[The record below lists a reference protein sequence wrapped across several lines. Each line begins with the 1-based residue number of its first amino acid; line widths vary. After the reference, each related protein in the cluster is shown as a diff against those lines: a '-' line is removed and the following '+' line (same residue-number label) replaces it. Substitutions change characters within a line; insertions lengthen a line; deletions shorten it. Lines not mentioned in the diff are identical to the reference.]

1 MARFLLIVAMLC
13 AIGAAGLGFYN
24 RDKLARLTQ
33 DLASS
38 VNKTKQLQAK
48 QDDLQKT
55 LQQMGQQIENE
66 RHTNEQQR
74 DAMNSELT
82 STKTKLSQLTDQIA
96 ARDKDNQELA
106 NQLAEAR
113 RGLDQKKQAEDDRQS
128 LAVRLINVEN
138 TLNQMRLN
146 AASKEKEKEK
156 NKSKAQVT
164 LEGTILSMNRDA
176 QALMVSLGSDL
187 GVTTN
192 MHLTV
197 EKNGQTVGQLR
208 VVSVDKNSCVAQFVA
223 DGPEN
228 FARVSVGDP
237 VSITVR

>member
-1 MARFLLIVAMLC
+1 MARFLLIIAMFC
-13 AIGAAGLGFYN
+13 AIAAAGLGFYN
-24 RDKLARLTQ
+24 RDKLTKLTQ

-38 VNKTKQLQAK
+38 ANHTKQLQASL
-48 QDDLQKT
+48 DDLQKKM
-55 LQQMGQQIENE
+55 QQMGQQIESQE
-66 RHTNEQQR
+66 HANEQQR
-74 DAMNSELT
+74 DAMNSDLS
-82 STKTKLSQLTDQIA
+82 STKTKLAQLTDQVA
-96 ARDKDNQELA
+96 ARDKENQELA
-106 NQLAEAR
+106 NQLADAR
-113 RGLDQKKQAEDDRQS
+113 RTLDQKKQAEDDRQALS
-128 LAVRLINVEN
+128 VRLINVEN
-138 TLNQMRLN
+138 ALNQMRLN
-146 AASKEKEKEK
+146 AVPSG
-156 NKSKAQVT
+156 KSKAKTQVT
-164 LEGTILSMNRDA
+164 LEGTVLSMNRDA

-208 VVSVDKNSCVAQFVA
+208 VVSVDKSSCVAQFVA

>member
-1 MARFLLIVAMLC
+1 MARFLLIIAMFC
-13 AIGAAGLGFYN
+13 AIAAAGLGFYN
-24 RDKLARLTQ
+24 RDKLTRLTQ

-38 VNKTKQLQAK
+38 ANHTKQLQANL
-48 QDDLQKT
+48 DDLQKKI
-55 LQQMGQQIENE
+55 QQMGQQIESQG
-66 RHTNEQQR
+66 RANEQQR
-74 DAMNSELT
+74 DAMTSDLN
-82 STKTKLSQLTDQIA
+82 STKTKLAQLTDQVA
-96 ARDKDNQELA
+96 AREKENQELA
-106 NQLAEAR
+106 NQLADAR
-113 RGLDQKKQAEDDRQS
+113 RTLDQKKQAEDDRQALS
-128 LAVRLINVEN
+128 VRLINVEN
-138 TLNQMRLN
+138 ALNQMRLN
-146 AASKEKEKEK
+146 AVPSG
-156 NKSKAQVT
+156 KSKSKTQVT
-164 LEGTILSMNRDA
+164 LEGTVLSMNRDA

-237 VSITVR
+237 VSVTVR

>member
-1 MARFLLIVAMLC
+1 MARFLLIIAMLC
-13 AIGAAGLGFYN
+13 AIAAAGLGFYN
-24 RDKLARLTQ
+24 RDKLTRLTQ
-33 DLASS
+33 DLTSS
-38 VNKTKQLQAK
+38 ANHTKQLQASL
-48 QDDLQKT
+48 DDLQKKI
-55 LQQMGQQIENE
+55 QQMGQQIESQE
-66 RHTNEQQR
+66 RANEQQR
-74 DAMNSELT
+74 DAMTSDLS
-82 STKTKLSQLTDQIA
+82 STKTKLAQLTDQIA
-96 ARDKDNQELA
+96 AREKENQELA
-106 NQLAEAR
+106 NQLADAR
-113 RGLDQKKQAEDDRQS
+113 RSLDQKKQAEDDRQALS
-128 LAVRLINVEN
+128 VRLINVEN
-138 TLNQMRLN
+138 ALNQMRLN
-146 AASKEKEKEK
+146 AVPSG
-156 NKSKAQVT
+156 KSKSKTQVT
-164 LEGTILSMNRDA
+164 LEGTVLSMNRDA

>member
-1 MARFLLIVAMLC
+1 MARFLLIIAMFC
-13 AIGAAGLGFYN
+13 AIAAAGLGFYN
-24 RDKLARLTQ
+24 RDKLTKLTQ

-38 VNKTKQLQAK
+38 ANHTKQLQASL
-48 QDDLQKT
+48 DDLQKKM
-55 LQQMGQQIENE
+55 QQMGQQIESQE
-66 RHTNEQQR
+66 HANEQQR
-74 DAMNSELT
+74 DAMNSDLS
-82 STKTKLSQLTDQIA
+82 STKTKLAQLTDQIA
-96 ARDKDNQELA
+96 ARDKENQELA
-106 NQLAEAR
+106 NQLADAR
-113 RGLDQKKQAEDDRQS
+113 RTLDQKKQAEDDRQALS
-128 LAVRLINVEN
+128 VRLINVEN
-138 TLNQMRLN
+138 ALNQMRLN
-146 AASKEKEKEK
+146 AVPSG
-156 NKSKAQVT
+156 KSKAKTQVT
-164 LEGTILSMNRDA
+164 LEGTVLSMNRDA

-237 VSITVR
+237 VSVTVR

>member
-1 MARFLLIVAMLC
+1 MARFLLIIAMLC
-13 AIGAAGLGFYN
+13 AIAAAGLGFYN
-24 RDKLARLTQ
+24 RDKLTRLTQ
-33 DLASS
+33 DLAAS
-38 VNKTKQLQAK
+38 VDHTKQLQAK
-48 QDDLQKT
+48 LDDLQKT
-55 LQQMGQQIENE
+55 MQQMGQQIESQE
-66 RHTNEQQR
+66 RSNEQQR
-74 DAMNSELT
+74 DAMNSELS
-82 STKTKLSQLTDQIA
+82 STKTKLAQLTDQIA
-96 ARDKDNQELA
+96 VREKENQELA
-106 NQLAEAR
+106 NQLADAR
-113 RGLDQKKQAEDDRQS
+113 RSLDQKKQAEDDRQALS
-128 LAVRLINVEN
+128 VRLINVEN

-146 AASKEKEKEK
+146 AVPTG
-156 NKSKAQVT
+156 KSKSKPPVT
-164 LEGTILSMNRDA
+164 LEGTVLSMNRDA

>member
-1 MARFLLIVAMLC
+1 MARFLLIVAMFC
-13 AIGAAGLGFYN
+13 AIGAAGLGFFN
-24 RDKLARLTQ
+24 RDKLTRMNQELADSVNRSKKLQARL
-33 DLASS
+33 DE
-38 VNKTKQLQAK
+38 
-48 QDDLQKT
+48 LQKT
-55 LQQMGQQIENE
+55 MQQMGQQIESQQ
-66 RHTNEQQR
+66 HSNEQQR
-74 DAMNSELT
+74 DAMNSDLS
-82 STKTKLSQLTDQIA
+82 STKTKLAQLTDQIA

-106 NQLAEAR
+106 NQLADAR
-113 RGLDQKKQAEDDRQS
+113 RSLDQKKQAEDDRQS

-146 AASKEKEKEK
+146 AAPTG
-156 NKSKAQVT
+156 KSKSKVQAQVT
-164 LEGTILSMNRDA
+164 LEGTVLSMNRDA

-187 GVTTN
+187 GVATN

-208 VVSVDKNSCVAQFVA
+208 VVSVDKNSCVAQFIA

>member
-1 MARFLLIVAMLC
+1 MARFLLIIAMFC
-13 AIGAAGLGFYN
+13 AIAAAGLGFYN
-24 RDKLARLTQ
+24 RDKLTRITQ
-33 DLASS
+33 ELASS
-38 VNKTKQLQAK
+38 ADRTKQLQAK
-48 QDDLQKT
+48 LDDLQKT
-55 LQQMGQQIENE
+55 LQQMGQQIDTQQ
-66 RHTNEQQR
+66 RSSEQQR
-74 DAMNSELT
+74 DAMNSELS
-82 STKTKLSQLTDQIA
+82 STKTKLAQLTDQVA

-106 NQLAEAR
+106 NQLADTR
-113 RGLDQKKQAEDDRQS
+113 RLLDQKKQAEDDRQS
-128 LAVRLINVEN
+128 LSVRLINVEN

-146 AASKEKEKEK
+146 AASKEKS
-156 NKSKAQVT
+156 KSKTQVT
-164 LEGTILSMNRDA
+164 LEGTVLSMNRDA

-237 VSITVR
+237 VSIMVR

>member
-82 STKTKLSQLTDQIA
+82 STKTKLAQLTDQIA

-106 NQLAEAR
+106 NQLTDAR

-146 AASKEKEKEK
+146 ATSKEK

>member
-1 MARFLLIVAMLC
+1 MARFLLIIAMFC
-13 AIGAAGLGFYN
+13 AIAAAGLGFYN
-24 RDKLARLTQ
+24 RDKLTRLAQ

-38 VNKTKQLQAK
+38 ANHTKQLQASL
-48 QDDLQKT
+48 DDLQKKM
-55 LQQMGQQIENE
+55 QQMGQQIESQE
-66 RHTNEQQR
+66 HANEQQR
-74 DAMNSELT
+74 DAMNSDLS
-82 STKTKLSQLTDQIA
+82 STKTKLAQLTDQIA
-96 ARDKDNQELA
+96 ARDKENQELA
-106 NQLAEAR
+106 NQLADAR
-113 RGLDQKKQAEDDRQS
+113 RTLDQKKQAEDDRQALS
-128 LAVRLINVEN
+128 VRLINVEN
-138 TLNQMRLN
+138 ALNQMRLN
-146 AASKEKEKEK
+146 AIPSG
-156 NKSKAQVT
+156 KSKSKTQVT
-164 LEGTILSMNRDA
+164 LEGTVLSMNRDA

>member
-24 RDKLARLTQ
+24 RDKLSRITQ

-38 VNKTKQLQAK
+38 ANHTKQLQAK
-48 QDDLQKT
+48 LDDLQKT
-55 LQQMGQQIENE
+55 MQQMGQQIESQE
-66 RHTNEQQR
+66 RSNEQQR
-74 DAMNSELT
+74 DAMNSELS
-82 STKTKLSQLTDQIA
+82 STKTKLAQLTDQIA
-96 ARDKDNQELA
+96 ARDKENQELA
-106 NQLAEAR
+106 NQLADAR
-113 RGLDQKKQAEDDRQS
+113 RSLDQKKQAEDDRQS

-146 AASKEKEKEK
+146 AVPA
-156 NKSKAQVT
+156 KSRSRTQVT
-164 LEGTILSMNRDA
+164 LEGTVLSMNRDA

-237 VSITVR
+237 VSTTVR

>member
-1 MARFLLIVAMLC
+1 MARFLLIIAMFC
-13 AIGAAGLGFYN
+13 AIAAAGLGFYN
-24 RDKLARLTQ
+24 RDKLTRLTQ
-33 DLASS
+33 DLGSS
-38 VNKTKQLQAK
+38 ANHTKQLQASL
-48 QDDLQKT
+48 DDLQKKM
-55 LQQMGQQIENE
+55 QQMGQQIESQG
-66 RHTNEQQR
+66 RANEQQR
-74 DAMNSELT
+74 DAMNSDLS
-82 STKTKLSQLTDQIA
+82 STKTKLAQLTDQVA
-96 ARDKDNQELA
+96 ARDKENQELA
-106 NQLAEAR
+106 NQLADAR
-113 RGLDQKKQAEDDRQS
+113 RSLDQKKQAEDDRQALS
-128 LAVRLINVEN
+128 VRLINVEN

-146 AASKEKEKEK
+146 AVPSG
-156 NKSKAQVT
+156 KSKSKTQVT
-164 LEGTILSMNRDA
+164 LEGTVLSMNRDA

-228 FARVSVGDP
+228 FARVSVGDL

>member
-1 MARFLLIVAMLC
+1 MARFLLIIAMFC
-13 AIGAAGLGFYN
+13 AIAAAGLGFYN
-24 RDKLARLTQ
+24 RDKLTRLTQ
-33 DLASS
+33 DLSS
-38 VNKTKQLQAK
+38 SANHTKQLQASL
-48 QDDLQKT
+48 DDLQKKI
-55 LQQMGQQIENE
+55 QQMGQQIESQG
-66 RHTNEQQR
+66 RANEQQR
-74 DAMNSELT
+74 DAMTSDLS
-82 STKTKLSQLTDQIA
+82 STKTKLAQLTDQMA
-96 ARDKDNQELA
+96 AREKENQELA
-106 NQLAEAR
+106 NQLADAR
-113 RGLDQKKQAEDDRQS
+113 RTLDQKKQAEDDRQALS
-128 LAVRLINVEN
+128 VRLINVEN

-146 AASKEKEKEK
+146 AVPSG
-156 NKSKAQVT
+156 KSKSKTQVT
-164 LEGTILSMNRDA
+164 LEGTVLSMNRDA

>member
-1 MARFLLIVAMLC
+1 LT
-13 AIGAAGLGFYN
+13 
-24 RDKLARLTQ
+24 RLTQ
-33 DLASS
+33 DLAAS
-38 VNKTKQLQAK
+38 VNHTKQLQASL
-48 QDDLQKT
+48 DDLQKKM
-55 LQQMGQQIENE
+55 QQMGQQIESQE
-66 RHTNEQQR
+66 RANEQQR
-74 DAMNSELT
+74 DAMNSDLS
-82 STKTKLSQLTDQIA
+82 STKTKLAQLTDQIA
-96 ARDKDNQELA
+96 ARDKENQELA
-106 NQLAEAR
+106 NQLADAR
-113 RGLDQKKQAEDDRQS
+113 RSLDQKKQAEDDRQALS
-128 LAVRLINVEN
+128 VRLINVEN
-138 TLNQMRLN
+138 ALNQMRLN
-146 AASKEKEKEK
+146 AVPSGRS
-156 NKSKAQVT
+156 KSKTQVT
-164 LEGTILSMNRDA
+164 LEGTVLSMNRDA

>member
-1 MARFLLIVAMLC
+1 MARFLLIIAMFC
-13 AIGAAGLGFYN
+13 AIAAVGLGFYN
-24 RDKLARLTQ
+24 RDKLTRLTQ

-38 VNKTKQLQAK
+38 ANHTKQLQASL
-48 QDDLQKT
+48 DDLQKKM
-55 LQQMGQQIENE
+55 QQMGQQIESQE
-66 RHTNEQQR
+66 HASEQQR
-74 DAMNSELT
+74 DAMNSDLS
-82 STKTKLSQLTDQIA
+82 STKTKLAQLTDQVA
-96 ARDKDNQELA
+96 ARDKENQELA
-106 NQLAEAR
+106 NQLADAR
-113 RGLDQKKQAEDDRQS
+113 RSLDQKKQAEDDRQALS
-128 LAVRLINVEN
+128 VRLINVEN
-138 TLNQMRLN
+138 ALNQMRLN
-146 AASKEKEKEK
+146 AVPSG
-156 NKSKAQVT
+156 KSKSKTQVT
-164 LEGTILSMNRDA
+164 LEGTVLSMNRDA

>member
-1 MARFLLIVAMLC
+1 MARFLLIIAMFC
-13 AIGAAGLGFYN
+13 AIAAAGLGFYN
-24 RDKLARLTQ
+24 RDKLTRLTQ

-38 VNKTKQLQAK
+38 ANHTKQLQASL
-48 QDDLQKT
+48 DDLQKKM
-55 LQQMGQQIENE
+55 QQMGQQIESQE
-66 RHTNEQQR
+66 HANEQQR
-74 DAMNSELT
+74 DAMNSDLS
-82 STKTKLSQLTDQIA
+82 STKTKLAQLTDQIA
-96 ARDKDNQELA
+96 ARDKENQELA
-106 NQLAEAR
+106 NQLADAR
-113 RGLDQKKQAEDDRQS
+113 RNLDQKKQAEDDRQALS
-128 LAVRLINVEN
+128 VRLINVEN
-138 TLNQMRLN
+138 TLNQMKLN
-146 AASKEKEKEK
+146 AVPSG
-156 NKSKAQVT
+156 KSKSKTPVT
-164 LEGTILSMNRDA
+164 LEGTVLSMNRDA

-228 FARVSVGDP
+228 FAKVSVGDP

>member
-1 MARFLLIVAMLC
+1 MARFLLIVAMFC
-13 AIGAAGLGFYN
+13 AIGAAGLGFFN
-24 RDKLARLTQ
+24 RDKLTKMNQ
-33 DLASS
+33 ELADS
-38 VNKTKQLQAK
+38 VDRSKKSQAK
-48 QDDLQKT
+48 LDELQKT
-55 LQQMGQQIENE
+55 MQQMGQQIESQQ
-66 RHTNEQQR
+66 HSNEQQR
-74 DAMNSELT
+74 DAMNSDLS
-82 STKTKLSQLTDQIA
+82 STKTKLAQLTDQIA

-106 NQLAEAR
+106 NQLADAR
-113 RGLDQKKQAEDDRQS
+113 RSLDQKKQAEDDRQS

-146 AASKEKEKEK
+146 AAPTG
-156 NKSKAQVT
+156 KSKSKVQVQAQVT
-164 LEGTILSMNRDA
+164 LEGTVLSMNRDA

-187 GVTTN
+187 GVATN

-208 VVSVDKNSCVAQFVA
+208 VVSVDKNSCVAQFIA

>member
-1 MARFLLIVAMLC
+1 MARFLLIIAMFC
-13 AIGAAGLGFYN
+13 AIAAAGLGFYN
-24 RDKLARLTQ
+24 RDKLTRLTQ

-38 VNKTKQLQAK
+38 ANHTKQLQASL
-48 QDDLQKT
+48 DDLQKKM
-55 LQQMGQQIENE
+55 QQMGQQIESQE
-66 RHTNEQQR
+66 RANEQQR
-74 DAMNSELT
+74 DAMNSDLS
-82 STKTKLSQLTDQIA
+82 STKTKLAQLTDQIA
-96 ARDKDNQELA
+96 ARDKENQELA
-106 NQLAEAR
+106 NQLADAR
-113 RGLDQKKQAEDDRQS
+113 RSLDQKKQAEDDRQALS
-128 LAVRLINVEN
+128 LRLINVEN
-138 TLNQMRLN
+138 ALNQMRLN
-146 AASKEKEKEK
+146 AIPSGKSS
-156 NKSKAQVT
+156 KSKTQVT
-164 LEGTILSMNRDA
+164 LEGTVLSMNRDA

>member
-1 MARFLLIVAMLC
+1 MARFLLIIAMFC
-13 AIGAAGLGFYN
+13 AIAAAGLGFYN
-24 RDKLARLTQ
+24 RDKLTRLTQ

-38 VNKTKQLQAK
+38 ANHTKQLQASL
-48 QDDLQKT
+48 DDLQKKI
-55 LQQMGQQIENE
+55 QQMGQQIESQG
-66 RHTNEQQR
+66 RANEQQR
-74 DAMNSELT
+74 DAMT
-82 STKTKLSQLTDQIA
+82 SDLSATKTKLAQLTDQIA
-96 ARDKDNQELA
+96 ARDKENQELA
-106 NQLAEAR
+106 NQLADAR
-113 RGLDQKKQAEDDRQS
+113 RTLDQKKQAEDDRQALS
-128 LAVRLINVEN
+128 VRLINVEN
-138 TLNQMRLN
+138 MLNQMRLN
-146 AASKEKEKEK
+146 AVPSG
-156 NKSKAQVT
+156 KSKSKTQVT
-164 LEGTILSMNRDA
+164 LEGTVLSMNRDA

>member
-1 MARFLLIVAMLC
+1 MARFLLIIAMFC
-13 AIGAAGLGFYN
+13 AIAVAGLGFYN
-24 RDKLARLTQ
+24 RDKLTRLTQ
-33 DLASS
+33 DLTSS
-38 VNKTKQLQAK
+38 ADHTKQLQASL
-48 QDDLQKT
+48 DDLQKKM
-55 LQQMGQQIENE
+55 QQMGQQIESQE
-66 RHTNEQQR
+66 HATEQQR
-74 DAMNSELT
+74 DAMNSDLS
-82 STKTKLSQLTDQIA
+82 STKTKLAQLTDQVA
-96 ARDKDNQELA
+96 ARDKENQELA
-106 NQLAEAR
+106 NQLADAR
-113 RGLDQKKQAEDDRQS
+113 RTLDQKKQAEDDRQALS
-128 LAVRLINVEN
+128 VRLINVEN
-138 TLNQMRLN
+138 ALNQMRLN
-146 AASKEKEKEK
+146 AVPSG
-156 NKSKAQVT
+156 KSKSKTQVT
-164 LEGTILSMNRDA
+164 LEGTVLSMNRDA

>member
-1 MARFLLIVAMLC
+1 MARFLLIIAMFC
-13 AIGAAGLGFYN
+13 AIAAAGLGFYN
-24 RDKLARLTQ
+24 RDKLTRLTQ

-38 VNKTKQLQAK
+38 ANHTKQLQASL
-48 QDDLQKT
+48 DDLQKKM
-55 LQQMGQQIENE
+55 QQMGQQIESQG
-66 RHTNEQQR
+66 RANEQQR
-74 DAMNSELT
+74 DAMNSDLS
-82 STKTKLSQLTDQIA
+82 STKTKLAQLTDQVA
-96 ARDKDNQELA
+96 ARDKENQELA
-106 NQLAEAR
+106 NQLADAR
-113 RGLDQKKQAEDDRQS
+113 RSLDQKKQAEDDRQALS
-128 LAVRLINVEN
+128 VRLINVEN

-146 AASKEKEKEK
+146 AVPSG
-156 NKSKAQVT
+156 KSKSKTQVT
-164 LEGTILSMNRDA
+164 LEGTVLSMNRDA

>member
-1 MARFLLIVAMLC
+1 MARFLLIVAMFC
-13 AIGAAGLGFYN
+13 AIGAAGLGFFN
-24 RDKLARLTQ
+24 RDKLTRMNQ
-33 DLASS
+33 ELADS
-38 VNKTKQLQAK
+38 VDRSKKLQAK
-48 QDDLQKT
+48 LDELQKT
-55 LQQMGQQIENE
+55 MQQVGQQIESQQ
-66 RHTNEQQR
+66 RSNEQQR
-74 DAMNSELT
+74 DAMNSDLS
-82 STKTKLSQLTDQIA
+82 STKTKLAQLTEQIA
-96 ARDKDNQELA
+96 SRDKDNQELA
-106 NQLAEAR
+106 NQLADAR
-113 RGLDQKKQAEDDRQS
+113 RNLDQKKQAEDDRQS

-146 AASKEKEKEK
+146 AAPTG
-156 NKSKAQVT
+156 KSKSKVQAQVT
-164 LEGTILSMNRDA
+164 LEGTVLSMNRDA

-187 GVTTN
+187 GVATN

-208 VVSVDKNSCVAQFVA
+208 VVSVDKNSCVAQFIA

>member
-24 RDKLARLTQ
+24 RDKLNRITQ

-38 VNKTKQLQAK
+38 VNHTKQLQAK
-48 QDDLQKT
+48 FDDLQKT
-55 LQQMGQQIENE
+55 MQQMGQQIESQE
-66 RHTNEQQR
+66 RSNEQQR
-74 DAMNSELT
+74 DAMNSELS
-82 STKTKLSQLTDQIA
+82 STKTKLAQLTDQVA
-96 ARDKDNQELA
+96 AREKENQELA
-106 NQLAEAR
+106 NQLADAR
-113 RGLDQKKQAEDDRQS
+113 RSLDQKKQAEDDRQS

-146 AASKEKEKEK
+146 AVPA
-156 NKSKAQVT
+156 KSKSKTLVT
-164 LEGTILSMNRDA
+164 LEGTVLSMNRDA

-192 MHLTV
+192 MRLTV

-237 VSITVR
+237 VSTTVR

>member
-1 MARFLLIVAMLC
+1 MARFLLIIAMFC
-13 AIGAAGLGFYN
+13 AIAAAGLGFYN
-24 RDKLARLTQ
+24 RDKLTRLAQ

-38 VNKTKQLQAK
+38 ANHTKQLQASL
-48 QDDLQKT
+48 DDLQKKM
-55 LQQMGQQIENE
+55 QQMGQQIESQE
-66 RHTNEQQR
+66 HANEQQR
-74 DAMNSELT
+74 DAMNSDLS
-82 STKTKLSQLTDQIA
+82 STKTKLAQLTDQIA
-96 ARDKDNQELA
+96 ARDKENQELA
-106 NQLAEAR
+106 NQLADAR
-113 RGLDQKKQAEDDRQS
+113 RTLDQKKQAEDDRQALS
-128 LAVRLINVEN
+128 VRLINVEN
-138 TLNQMRLN
+138 ALNQMRLN
-146 AASKEKEKEK
+146 AVPSG
-156 NKSKAQVT
+156 KSKSKTQVT
-164 LEGTILSMNRDA
+164 LEGTVLSMNRDA

>member
-38 VNKTKQLQAK
+38 VNKTRQLQAK

-82 STKTKLSQLTDQIA
+82 STKTKLAQLTDQIA

-106 NQLAEAR
+106 NQLADAR

-146 AASKEKEKEK
+146 ATSKEK

>member
-1 MARFLLIVAMLC
+1 MARFLLIIAMFC
-13 AIGAAGLGFYN
+13 AIAAAGLGFYN
-24 RDKLARLTQ
+24 RDKLTRLTQ

-38 VNKTKQLQAK
+38 ANHTKQLQASL
-48 QDDLQKT
+48 DDLQKKM
-55 LQQMGQQIENE
+55 QQMGQQIESQE
-66 RHTNEQQR
+66 HANEQQR
-74 DAMNSELT
+74 DAMNSDLS
-82 STKTKLSQLTDQIA
+82 STKTKLAQLTDQIA

-106 NQLAEAR
+106 NQLADAR
-113 RGLDQKKQAEDDRQS
+113 RTLDQKKQAEDDRQALS
-128 LAVRLINVEN
+128 VRLINVEN
-138 TLNQMRLN
+138 ALNQMRLN
-146 AASKEKEKEK
+146 AVPSG
-156 NKSKAQVT
+156 KSKSKTQVT
-164 LEGTILSMNRDA
+164 LEGTVLSMNRDA

>member
-33 DLASS
+33 DLGSS

-82 STKTKLSQLTDQIA
+82 STKTKLAQLTDQIA

-106 NQLAEAR
+106 NQLTDAR

-146 AASKEKEKEK
+146 ATSKEK

>member
-1 MARFLLIVAMLC
+1 MARFLLIIAMFC
-13 AIGAAGLGFYN
+13 AIAAAGLGFYN
-24 RDKLARLTQ
+24 RDKLTRLTQ
-33 DLASS
+33 DLGSS
-38 VNKTKQLQAK
+38 TNHTKQLQASL
-48 QDDLQKT
+48 DDLQKKM
-55 LQQMGQQIENE
+55 QQMGQQIESQE
-66 RHTNEQQR
+66 HANEQQR
-74 DAMNSELT
+74 DAINSDLS
-82 STKTKLSQLTDQIA
+82 STKTKLAQLTDQIA
-96 ARDKDNQELA
+96 ARDKENQELA
-106 NQLAEAR
+106 NQLADAR
-113 RGLDQKKQAEDDRQS
+113 RTLDQKKQAEDDRQALS
-128 LAVRLINVEN
+128 IRLINVEN
-138 TLNQMRLN
+138 ALNQTRLN
-146 AASKEKEKEK
+146 AVPSG
-156 NKSKAQVT
+156 KSKSKTQVT
-164 LEGTILSMNRDA
+164 LEGTVLSMNRDA

>member
-1 MARFLLIVAMLC
+1 MARFLLIIAMFC
-13 AIGAAGLGFYN
+13 AIAAAGLGFYN
-24 RDKLARLTQ
+24 RDKLTRLTQ

-38 VNKTKQLQAK
+38 VNHTKQLQASL
-48 QDDLQKT
+48 DDLQKKM
-55 LQQMGQQIENE
+55 QQMGQQIESAQ
-66 RHTNEQQR
+66 RANEQQR
-74 DAMNSELT
+74 DAMNSDLS
-82 STKTKLSQLTDQIA
+82 STKTKLAQLTDQIA
-96 ARDKDNQELA
+96 ARDKENQELA
-106 NQLAEAR
+106 NQLSDAR
-113 RGLDQKKQAEDDRQS
+113 RSLDQKKQAEDDRQALS
-128 LAVRLINVEN
+128 VRLINVEN
-138 TLNQMRLN
+138 ALNQMRLN
-146 AASKEKEKEK
+146 AVPSS
-156 NKSKAQVT
+156 KSKAKTQVT
-164 LEGTILSMNRDA
+164 LEGTVLSMNRDA

-228 FARVSVGDP
+228 FARVSVGDA

>member
-82 STKTKLSQLTDQIA
+82 STKTKLAQLTDQIA

-106 NQLAEAR
+106 NQLADAR

-146 AASKEKEKEK
+146 ATSKEK

>member
-1 MARFLLIVAMLC
+1 MARFLLIIAMFC
-13 AIGAAGLGFYN
+13 AIAAAGLGFYN
-24 RDKLARLTQ
+24 RDKLTRLTQ
-33 DLASS
+33 DLTSS
-38 VNKTKQLQAK
+38 ADHTKQLQASL
-48 QDDLQKT
+48 DDLQKKM
-55 LQQMGQQIENE
+55 QQMGQQIESQE
-66 RHTNEQQR
+66 HATEQQR
-74 DAMNSELT
+74 DAMNSDLS
-82 STKTKLSQLTDQIA
+82 STKTKLAQLTDQIA

-106 NQLAEAR
+106 NQLADAR
-113 RGLDQKKQAEDDRQS
+113 RSLDQKKQAEDDRQALS
-128 LAVRLINVEN
+128 VRLINVEN
-138 TLNQMRLN
+138 ALNQMRLN
-146 AASKEKEKEK
+146 AVPSG
-156 NKSKAQVT
+156 KSKSKTQVT
-164 LEGTILSMNRDA
+164 LEGTVLSMNRDA